1 VKCEKCGKEIPPH
14 EEKMV
19 EINGS
24 THFKYPYCAD
34 CAGKIREQMDRY
46 PRFNEKK
53 EK

>member
-24 THFKYPYCAD
+24 THVKFPYCAG
-34 CAGKIREQMDRY
+34 CAEKIREQMDSY
-46 PRFNEKK
+46 PKFEQKRTK
-53 EK
+53 